1 MPHLSLSG
9 NRDYG
14 LKAIAVPPAWYV
26 PDIESRGFI
35 GLALDLCICTGL
47 QAQKGPE
54 SGLMICCHCLEI
66 NF

>member
-35 GLALDLCICTGL
+35 GLAL
-47 QAQKGPE
+47 
-54 SGLMICCHCLEI
+54 
-66 NF
+66 